1 MPEVRFYHLTHSPL
15 EITLPGI
22 LDKSLQRGWRVLL
35 QCGAQD
41 RLDFLDDRLW
51 SAKPDSFL
59 PHGKAV
65 GDNAAKQP
73 VLLTMQDE
81 NLNDANVLM
90 LVDGASTT
98 PGRMAGFELACLFF
112 DGNDPAALDAARRDW
127 KAVSAAKLQAVYWA
141 QDDDGRWIKKA
152 ESGGAG

>member
-1 MPEVRFYHLTHSPL
+1 MSEVRFYHLTHSPL

-22 LDKSLQRGWRVLL
+22 LEKSLQRGWRVLL
-35 QCGAQD
+35 QGGAQN

-51 SAKPDSFL
+51 SAGAGSFL

-65 GDNAAKQP
+65 HDNAAEQP
-73 VLLTMQDE
+73 VLLTLEDE

-98 PGRMAGFELACLFF
+98 PERMAGFELTCLFF
-112 DGNDPAALDAARRDW
+112 DGNDPSALDAARRDW
-127 KAVSAAKLQAVYWA
+127 KAVGAAKLQAVYWA
-141 QDDDGRWIKKA
+141 QDNDGRWIKKA